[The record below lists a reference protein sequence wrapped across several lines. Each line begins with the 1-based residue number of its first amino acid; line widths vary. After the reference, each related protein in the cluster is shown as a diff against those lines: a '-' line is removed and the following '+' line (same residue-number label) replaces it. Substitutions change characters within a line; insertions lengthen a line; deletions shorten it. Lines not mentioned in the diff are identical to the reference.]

1 MSRFPAALLLLFGLA
16 LLATGMVMMF
26 SFVAGPSPSLDPSR
40 LQNAE
45 ALRQGASA
53 RVILG
58 TYLFAIAFGLGIFSA
73 GLGVLCGRWRD
84 G

>member
-1 MSRFPAALLLLFGLA
+1 MRRFPATLLVLVGLA

-26 SFVAGPSPSLDPSR
+26 SFVAGPSPSLDPA
-40 LQNAE
+40 LQQNAL
-45 ALRQGASA
+45 ALRQGSSA

-58 TYLFAIAFGLGIFSA
+58 TYLFAIAFGFGIFCA
-73 GLGVLCGRWRD
+73 GLGVLFGRWRD